1 MPQDIRTFIAIELP
15 DSLKASLMELQE
27 RLKEQAPP
35 RAVRW
40 VRSEGI
46 HLTLKFLGQTP
57 VDQIKGLVE
66 SLSSACAALSP
77 FIYTVGGLGCFPN
90 LRRPRVIWVGVQE
103 PTGMLARL
111 QGAVEGACADLGFK
125 RERRA
130 FHPHLTLG
138 RLRDRVSTGERRAIG
153 ELIQG
158 TEVASLGTV
167 SARGVSL
174 IRSDLRPTGAVYTTL
189 REIELPVLEGPVL

>member
-15 DSLKASLMELQE
+15 DPLKERLVELQE
-27 RLKEQAPP
+27 KLKEQAPP

-40 VRSEGI
+40 VQPEGI

-57 VDQIKGLVE
+57 VDQIEGIVRA
-66 SLSSACAALSP
+66 LSSACVPLSS
-77 FIYTVGGLGCFPN
+77 FTYTVGGLGCFPD
-90 LRRPRVIWVGVQE
+90 LRRPQVIWVGVQE
-103 PTGMLARL
+103 PTGALSGL
-111 QGAVEGACADLGFK
+111 QGAIEEACAELSFQ
-125 RERRA
+125 REGRA

-138 RLRDRVSTGERRAIG
+138 RLRDRASAEERRAIG

-158 TEVASLGTV
+158 TEVASLGAGA
-167 SARGVSL
+167 ARRVSL

-189 REIELPVLEGPVL
+189 REIELKES